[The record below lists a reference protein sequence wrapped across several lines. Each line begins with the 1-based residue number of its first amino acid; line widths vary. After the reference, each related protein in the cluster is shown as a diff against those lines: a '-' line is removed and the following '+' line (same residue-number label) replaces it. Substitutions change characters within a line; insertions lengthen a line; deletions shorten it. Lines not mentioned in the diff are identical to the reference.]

1 MSFSTRLKEL
11 RKRERLTQQDLA
23 DKLNVDRTS
32 VGKWETDRNLANNDI
47 LQKICSM
54 FNVSMDYLLGRT
66 DTPSPTEIN
75 YPNISAVAKR
85 KIPYLG
91 EIACGKPVF
100 ADEEK
105 GVYFDVC
112 SDLKIDFCLKAKG
125 DSMINARI
133 QDGDIVFIREQSMV
147 NNGEIGAVIIGDEAT
162 LKRVYYYP
170 EQNRLMLQAENPAY
184 APLFYEGAELENIH
198 ILGKAVAFQSRL

>member
-1 MSFSTRLKEL
+1 MEKLKEL
-11 RKRERLTQQDLA
+11 RKAKGLTQQQIA
-23 DKLNVDRTS
+23 TVLNVDKTRVS
-32 VGKWETDRNLANNDI
+32 KWENGICDPPQYQLVKLAN
-47 LQKICSM
+47 LLE
-54 FNVSMDYLLGRT
+54 VSVDSLLGNT
-66 DTPSPTEIN
+66 SCYGPI
-75 YPNISAVAKR
+75 PNISAVAKR

-184 APLFYEGAELENIH
+184 APLFYEGTELENIH

>member
-1 MSFSTRLKEL
+1 MEKLKEL
-11 RKRERLTQQDLA
+11 RKAKGLTQQQIA
-23 DKLNVDRTS
+23 TVLNVDKTRVS
-32 VGKWETDRNLANNDI
+32 KWENGICDPPQYQLVKLAN
-47 LQKICSM
+47 LLE
-54 FNVSMDYLLGRT
+54 VSVDSLLGNT
-66 DTPSPTEIN
+66 SCYGPI
-75 YPNISAVAKR
+75 PNISAVQKR

>member
-1 MSFSTRLKEL
+1 MNNLKLARTLAHLTQAEVAKKIGINQNTYSYWENGKVNIPINMLKTLSNLFSCSIDFLIGKEKEL
-11 RKRERLTQQDLA
+11 TYIQTIPVE
-23 DKLNVDRTS
+23 
-32 VGKWETDRNLANNDI
+32 
-47 LQKICSM
+47 
-54 FNVSMDYLLGRT
+54 
-66 DTPSPTEIN
+66 
-75 YPNISAVAKR
+75 KR

-184 APLFYEGAELENIH
+184 APLFYEGTELENIH
-198 ILGKAVAFQSRL
+198 ILGKAFKVGCRGAYVRR

>member
-1 MSFSTRLKEL
+1 MIGNRIREL
-11 RKRERLTQQDLA
+11 RKQNKMTQLDLA
-23 DKLNVDRTS
+23 DRLNVEFS
-32 VGKWETDRNLANNDI
+32 NVSKWELGKNNPSTELI
-47 LQKICSM
+47 QKIAII
-54 FNVSMDYLLGRT
+54 FNVSIDYLLGQT
-66 DTPSPTEIN
+66 DNPSPTEIN
-75 YPNISAVAKR
+75 YPNISAVTKR

-91 EIACGKPVF
+91 EIACGKPIF

-184 APLFYEGAELENIH
+184 APLFYEGAELDNIH

>member
-1 MSFSTRLKEL
+1 M
-11 RKRERLTQQDLA
+11 TQLDLA
-23 DKLNVDRTS
+23 DRLNVEFS
-32 VGKWETDRNLANNDI
+32 NVSKWELGKNNPSTELI
-47 LQKICSM
+47 QKIAII
-54 FNVSMDYLLGRT
+54 FNVSIDYLLGQT
-66 DTPSPTEIN
+66 DNPSPTEIN

-170 EQNRLMLQAENPAY
+170 DQNRLMLQAENPAY
-184 APLFYEGAELENIH
+184 APLFYEGAELDNIH

>member
-1 MSFSTRLKEL
+1 MIGNRIREL
-11 RKRERLTQQDLA
+11 RKQNKMTQLDLA
-23 DKLNVDRTS
+23 DRLNVEFS
-32 VGKWETDRNLANNDI
+32 NVSKWELGKNNPSTELI
-47 LQKICSM
+47 QKIAII
-54 FNVSMDYLLGRT
+54 FNVSIDYLLGQT

-75 YPNISAVAKR
+75 YPNISAVQKR

-184 APLFYEGAELENIH
+184 TPLFYEGAELDNIH

>member
-1 MSFSTRLKEL
+1 MNNL
-11 RKRERLTQQDLA
+11 RKIRKSKGLTLKQVA
-23 DKLNVDRTS
+23 EKLNLGESTISLYETS
-32 VGKWETDRNLANNDI
+32 GREPDYKTLCALAEYY
-47 LQKICSM
+47 C
-54 FNVSMDYLLGRT
+54 VSTDYLLGRT
-66 DTPSPTEIN
+66 DNPNLSDF
-75 YPNISAVAKR
+75 PNISAVQKR

>member
-1 MSFSTRLKEL
+1 MIGNRIREL
-11 RKRERLTQQDLA
+11 RKQNKMTQLDLA
-23 DKLNVDRTS
+23 DRLNVEFS
-32 VGKWETDRNLANNDI
+32 NVSKWELGKNNPSMELI
-47 LQKICSM
+47 QKIAII
-54 FNVSMDYLLGRT
+54 FNVSIDYLLGQT
-66 DTPSPTEIN
+66 DNPSPTEIN

-91 EIACGKPVF
+91 EIACGKPVL

-105 GVYFDVC
+105 GVYFDIC

-184 APLFYEGAELENIH
+184 APLFYEGDELNNIH
-198 ILGKAVAFQSRL
+198 ILGKAVAFQSQL

>member
-1 MSFSTRLKEL
+1 MTNNLLKL
-11 RKRERLTQQDLA
+11 RKNANKTQTQIAQQIGVSQQSYALYESGKVPISIEYLNILA
-23 DKLNVDRTS
+23 KYY
-32 VGKWETDRNLANNDI
+32 
-47 LQKICSM
+47 
-54 FNVSMDYLLGRT
+54 NVSTDYLLGRT
-66 DTPSPTEIN
+66 DNPNLSD
-75 YPNISAVAKR
+75 YPNISTVTKR

-100 ADEEK
+100 ANEEK
-105 GVYFDVC
+105 GVYFDIC

-184 APLFYEGAELENIH
+184 APLFYEGDELNNIH
-198 ILGKAVAFQSRL
+198 ILGKAVAFQSQL

>member
-1 MSFSTRLKEL
+1 MIGNRIREL
-11 RKRERLTQQDLA
+11 RKQNKMTQLDLA
-23 DKLNVDRTS
+23 DRLNVEFS
-32 VGKWETDRNLANNDI
+32 NVSKWELGKNNPSMELI
-47 LQKICSM
+47 QKIAII
-54 FNVSMDYLLGRT
+54 FNVSIDYLLGQT
-66 DTPSPTEIN
+66 DNPSPTEIN
-75 YPNISAVAKR
+75 YPNISAVTKR

-100 ADEEK
+100 ADEKK

-133 QDGDIVFIREQSMV
+133 RDGDIVFIREQSMV

-184 APLFYEGAELENIH
+184 APLFYEGDELNNIH
-198 ILGKAVAFQSRL
+198 ILGKAVAFQSQL

>member
-1 MSFSTRLKEL
+1 MLKIKIKEL
-11 RKRERLTQQDLA
+11 RKTNNLTQQQLA
-23 DKLNVDRTS
+23 DILS
-32 VGKWETDRNLANNDI
+32 VEKTNISKWESGAYEPSKAVLAKMADYF
-47 LQKICSM
+47 K
-54 FNVSMDYLLGRT
+54 VSIDYLLGQT
-66 DTPSPTEIN
+66 DNPSPTEIN

-184 APLFYEGAELENIH
+184 APLFYEGDELNNIH

>member
-1 MSFSTRLKEL
+1 MNRIKEL
-11 RKRERLTQQDLA
+11 RKLNGLTQNALA
-23 DKLNVDRTS
+23 KKLGITQANLSGWENNHWQPDKDSLIKMADIFEVSVDY
-32 VGKWETDRNLANNDI
+32 I
-47 LQKICSM
+47 
-54 FNVSMDYLLGRT
+54 LGRQLKGS
-66 DTPSPTEIN
+66 DF
-75 YPNISAVAKR
+75 PNISAVQKR

-100 ADEEK
+100 ANEEK

-184 APLFYEGAELENIH
+184 APLFYEGTELENIH

>member
-1 MSFSTRLKEL
+1 MEKLKEL
-11 RKRERLTQQDLA
+11 RKAKGFTQQQIA
-23 DKLNVDRTS
+23 NELNVDKTRIS
-32 VGKWETDRNLANNDI
+32 KWENGVCDPPQYQLVKLAN
-47 LQKICSM
+47 LLE
-54 FNVSMDYLLGRT
+54 VSVDKLLGNNSY
-66 DTPSPTEIN
+66 DLVIP
-75 YPNISAVAKR
+75 VQKR

-100 ADEEK
+100 ANEEK

-147 NNGEIGAVIIGDEAT
+147 NNGEIGAIIIGDEAT

-184 APLFYEGAELENIH
+184 APLFYEGDELNNIH